1 MSLKGLMLIADGF
14 EDTEALATFDVLERG
29 GILMVTATPNHDLD
43 VISSHQ
49 ILVRAQ
55 IHFNDIFP
63 EDYDFLVI
71 PGGPGVENLN
81 KLSKVNDIID
91 VFVSNGKLVAAICAA
106 PSLVGKLGYYK
117 NHEYTCFPGTEI
129 KITEG
134 KHINK
139 PIVRSGKFITAK
151 SMFYSLDFGLEIIS
165 YLLGDEQKNKTL
177 KKMKGEV

>member
-71 PGGPGVENLN
+71 PGGPGV
-81 KLSKVNDIID
+81 
-91 VFVSNGKLVAAICAA
+91 
-106 PSLVGKLGYYK
+106 
-117 NHEYTCFPGTEI
+117 T
-129 KITEG
+129 
-134 KHINK
+134 
-139 PIVRSGKFITAK
+139 RK
-151 SMFYSLDFGLEIIS
+151 S
-165 YLLGDEQKNKTL
+165 
-177 KKMKGEV
+177 